1 MCDGPGYIQGA
12 ITPFLALENTYGTV
26 GAQVTLR
33 RLVMDTS
40 SQAFLALWDTGGHVG
55 AQLDIEGTNEMGVEA
70 GGRPT
75 LRAGIAVGELKA
87 KNIHR
92 GAGAVT

>member
-1 MCDGPGYIQGA
+1 MECSMGPSYIQGA

-26 GAQVTLR
+26 GAQVTFN

-40 SQAFLALWDTGGHVG
+40 SQAFLALWGTGGHVG

-75 LRAGIAVGELKA
+75 LLTGIAVSELKA
-87 KNIHR
+87 KNIH
-92 GAGAVT
+92 GVLGQ

>member
-1 MCDGPGYIQGA
+1 MECAMGLVIFREPSRR
-12 ITPFLALENTYGTV
+12 FLHCRTRMARWARDSERV
-26 GAQVTLR
+26 
-33 RLVMDTS
+33 VMDAS

-75 LRAGIAVGELKA
+75 LLTGIAVSELKA
-87 KNIHR
+87 KNIH
-92 GAGAVT
+92 GVLEQ